1 MSALKMHLLFFVRFM
16 SSEILEKFI
25 SSRKVEWSYFFSSY
39 HCSTLKFFFDSL
51 YLFRMEVMLKKKK
64 HPHWIMRLRKPN
76 VVMKFILSFKL
87 KSSLTVIVWV
97 ILSGDNS
104 PSDDRASYAR
114 GQLWLQ
120 RHAPCHCES
129 CWVIHM

>member
-64 HPHWIMRLRKPN
+64 HPHWIMGLRKPN